1 MKSKQEKKRYSSLRA
16 YIKFI
21 ATFKGRF
28 FAVFGLFTASDIML
42 AVLPVFI
49 GEFVAA
55 ISAHT
60 LDRGHIYWIVGILIA
75 ISVGHDL
82 VWRSA
87 ELLYRRWINAKGYE
101 FENIVFQAVMSRPY
115 PYFIDKFTGKISS
128 YVSTVGREFRDFINE
143 VCYEYADL
151 VVKLPIISAIMFTV
165 NIPTGV
171 VFVVSIAIMFIAG
184 RKLVERTVTTER
196 EQTSIAA
203 NLDGYAIDVISN
215 FVSVKAFRRER
226 AEFSAVTKK
235 RGEVIRAANR
245 AFFWS
250 IIFWGSMSVVV
261 RWVIWP
267 VTILLNVYFF
277 LHGQLSVAQMTTF
290 ISTLLIFSDYI
301 WMVIWNVSQFN
312 LKLGRIEEAYTYLF
326 GSRNV
331 VTEHLK
337 GAHELGQRT
346 APEFAKS
353 LTFKGLDF
361 AYPDKSDRRVL
372 DAIDLTIKKNE
383 KVGIVGTSGSG
394 KTTLIKL
401 LLGYYEVPK
410 AMMELDGRAID
421 NRQLVDLIAYV
432 PQDTPLFHRTIRE
445 NIAYGSDTEVTQEEI
460 ETAARRAH
468 AHEFITQT
476 ADGYD
481 ALVGERGI
489 KLSMGQRQRVAIAR
503 AFLDDKPLLIL
514 DEATSALDSESE
526 VLVQEALENLW
537 HDRTV
542 IAIAHRLSTL
552 RHMDRIVVMDKGRII
567 EQGTHEQ
574 LLKEKGRYY
583 RLWQHQSGGVLSE
596 EDDPS

>member
-1 MKSKQEKKRYSSLRA
+1 MKTNVSRKRSASLRA
-16 YIKFI
+16 YVKFI

-28 FAVFGLFTASDIML
+28 FAVFGLFTVSAIML
-42 AVLPVFI
+42 ATLPIFI

-55 ISAHT
+55 ISAHS
-60 LDRGHIYWIVGILIA
+60 LDQGKIYWLVGVLIF

-82 VWRSA
+82 VWRTA
-87 ELLYRRWINAKGYE
+87 ELLYRRWINGKGYE
-101 FENIVFQAVMSRPY
+101 FENVVFQAVMSRPY

-128 YVSTVGREFRDFINE
+128 HVATISREFREFVNE
-143 VCYEYADL
+143 TCYAYADL
-151 VVKLPIISAIMFTV
+151 LVKLPIIAAIMFSV
-165 NIPTGV
+165 NTLTGL
-171 VFVVSIAIMFIAG
+171 VFVVSIAIMFLAG
-184 RKLVERTVTTER
+184 RKLIGRTVSTER
-196 EQTSIAA
+196 DQTNIAA
-203 NLDGYAIDVISN
+203 NLDGYTIDVISN

-226 AEFSAVTKK
+226 AEFGAITKK
-235 RGEVIRAANR
+235 RKEVIKAANR

-250 IIFWGSMSVVV
+250 IVFWGSMSVMV

-267 VTILLNVYFF
+267 VTILLNVYLF
-277 LHGQLSVAQMTTF
+277 LQGQLSVAQMTTF

-301 WMVIWNVSQFN
+301 WMVIWNISQFN
-312 LKLGRIEEAYTYLF
+312 IKLGRIEEAYTYLF
-326 GSRNV
+326 GERNV
-331 VTEHLK
+331 VADHLAGEHHLK
-337 GAHELGQRT
+337 QAAAPDFGREL
-346 APEFAKS
+346 S
-353 LTFKGLDF
+353 FKALDF
-361 AYPDKSDRRVL
+361 AYPDKSDRKVL
-372 DAIDLTIKKNE
+372 DNIDLTIKKNE

-401 LLGYYEVPK
+401 LLGYYELPRR
-410 AMMELDGRAID
+410 MMELDGKSID
-421 NRQLVDLIAYV
+421 NRRLVDLIAYV

-445 NIAYGSDTEVTQEEI
+445 NIAYGADAEVTQEDI
-460 ETAARRAH
+460 EQAARRAH

-476 ADGYD
+476 PEGYD

-537 HDRTV
+537 AERTV

-567 EQGTHEQ
+567 EQGTHQQ
-574 LLKEKGRYY
+574 LLKKRGRYY
-583 RLWQHQSGGVLSE
+583 HLWQHQSGGVIQ

>member
-1 MKSKQEKKRYSSLRA
+1 MKTKVSKKRYASLRA
-16 YIKFI
+16 YVKFI

-28 FAVFGLFTASDIML
+28 FAVFGLFTMSDIML
-42 AVLPVFI
+42 ATLPIFI
-49 GEFVAA
+49 GQFVAA
-55 ISAHT
+55 ISARS
-60 LDRGHIYWIVGILIA
+60 LDQNLIYWLVGILIA
-75 ISVGHDL
+75 ISVVHDL
-82 VWRSA
+82 IWRTA
-87 ELLYRRWINAKGYE
+87 ELLYRKWINGKGYE
-101 FENIVFQAVMSRPY
+101 FENIVFQAVMSKPY
-115 PYFIDKFTGKISS
+115 PYFIDKFTGKVSS
-128 YVSTVGREFRDFINE
+128 YVATIGREFRDFINE
-143 VCYEYADL
+143 VCYSYADL
-151 VVKLPIISAIMFTV
+151 LVKLPIIAVIMFTV
-165 NIPTGV
+165 NIPTGI
-171 VFVVSIAIMFIAG
+171 VFVVSIAIMFITG
-184 RKLVERTVTTER
+184 RKLVGRTVSTER
-196 EQTSIAA
+196 EQTNIGA
-203 NLDGYAIDVISN
+203 NLDGYSIDVISN

-226 AEFSAVTKK
+226 SEFEAVVRK
-235 RGEVIRAANR
+235 RKDVIKAANR

-250 IIFWGSMSVVV
+250 IVFWGSMSVMV

-267 VTILLNVYFF
+267 ATILLNVYFF

-312 LKLGRIEEAYTYLF
+312 IKLGRIEEAYNYLF
-326 GSRNV
+326 DDRNV
-331 VTEHLK
+331 VSEHLAGLHHLK
-337 GAHELGQRT
+337 QAE
-346 APEFAKS
+346 APTFAKTLS
-353 LTFKGLDF
+353 FKELDF
-361 AYPDKSDRRVL
+361 SYPDKADRRVL
-372 DAIDLTIKKNE
+372 EAISLTIKKNE

-401 LLGYYEVPK
+401 LLGYYELPEKMV
-410 AMMELDGRAID
+410 ELDGHAVD
-421 NRQLVDLIAYV
+421 NRRLVDLVAYV

-445 NIAYGSDTEVTQEEI
+445 NIAYGSDSEATQEEI
-460 ETAARRAH
+460 EQAAKRAH

-489 KLSMGQRQRVAIAR
+489 KLSMGQRQRIAIAR

-552 RHMDRIVVMDKGRII
+552 RHMDRIVVMDKGQVV
-567 EQGTHEQ
+567 EQGTHQQ
-574 LLKEKGRYY
+574 LLNKKGRYY
-583 RLWQHQSGGVLSE
+583 RLWQHQSGGVIS